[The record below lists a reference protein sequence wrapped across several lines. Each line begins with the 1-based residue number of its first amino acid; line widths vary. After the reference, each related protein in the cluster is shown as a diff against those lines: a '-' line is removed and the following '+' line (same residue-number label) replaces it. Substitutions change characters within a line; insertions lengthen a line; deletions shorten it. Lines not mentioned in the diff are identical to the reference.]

1 MEIER
6 QELGLWLVLE
16 DKKPVVAFPT
26 QEQAERYLPIH
37 VKKREDVPI
46 MEIVHVSFS
55 DGSDRMFIPY
65 PGGVRPGSVP
75 ASKPWL
81 PPKLT
86 PASTSKE
93 LEELLERLKHYKQ
106 EDLPP
111 FAPIPTKWGSGTA
124 VYGPG
129 PDPIEWNAES
139 AKWFSNKDGLGVS
152 FGKAKTG
159 TS

>member
-26 QEQAERYLPIH
+26 KEQAELYLPIH

-55 DGSDRMFIPY
+55 DGSDRIHIRNPFSGIRS
-65 PGGVRPGSVP
+65 GGVP

-81 PPKLT
+81 PPKL
-86 PASTSKE
+86 
-93 LEELLERLKHYKQ
+93 
-106 EDLPP
+106 
-111 FAPIPTKWGSGTA
+111 
-124 VYGPG
+124 GPG
-129 PDPIEWNAES
+129 IPVSGPEEPLDI
-139 AKWFSNKDGLGVS
+139 AKFREALEARK
-152 FGKAKTG
+152 
-159 TS
+159 

>member
-6 QELGLWLVLE
+6 RELGLWLVLE

-81 PPKLT
+81 PPKLG
-86 PASTSKE
+86 PGIPVSGPEEPLDIAKFRE
-93 LEELLERLKHYKQ
+93 ALEAMKRYEAP
-106 EDLPP
+106 PP
-111 FAPIPTKWGSGTA
+111 FGGE
-124 VYGPG
+124 VYG
-129 PDPIEWNAES
+129 S
-139 AKWFSNKDGLGVS
+139 AKWGEGVATVPDWAKYFKNNDGLGVA

>member
-26 QEQAERYLPIH
+26 KEQAELYLPIH

-81 PPKLT
+81 PPELG
-86 PASTSKE
+86 PASTSKK
-93 LEELLERLKHYKQ
+93 LVELLEWLKRDKLK
-106 EDLPP
+106 DPPP
-111 FAPIPTKWGSGTA
+111 FAPVPTKWGSDTA

-129 PDPIEWNAES
+129 PDPIKWNAES
-139 AKWFSNKDGLGVS
+139 AKWYSNTDGLRVS

-159 TS
+159 SS